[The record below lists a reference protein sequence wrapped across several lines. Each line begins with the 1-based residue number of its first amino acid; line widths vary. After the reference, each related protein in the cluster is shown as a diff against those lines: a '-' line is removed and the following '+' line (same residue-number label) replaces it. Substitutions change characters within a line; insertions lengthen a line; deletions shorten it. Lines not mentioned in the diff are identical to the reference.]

1 MSSAVVQAT
10 FHKFCE
16 HFATEMYDEHI
27 FLPSDENGEL
37 DRVME
42 QYEKLGFP
50 GAMGS
55 TDVTISGGVGAPT
68 IKPVRTLER
77 KGSLRSGTR

>member
-16 HFATEMYDEHI
+16 HFVTEMYDEHI

-42 QYEKLGFP
+42 QYEKL
-50 GAMGS
+50 
-55 TDVTISGGVGAPT
+55 VSGRDG
-68 IKPVRTLER
+68 LH
-77 KGSLRSGTR
+77 